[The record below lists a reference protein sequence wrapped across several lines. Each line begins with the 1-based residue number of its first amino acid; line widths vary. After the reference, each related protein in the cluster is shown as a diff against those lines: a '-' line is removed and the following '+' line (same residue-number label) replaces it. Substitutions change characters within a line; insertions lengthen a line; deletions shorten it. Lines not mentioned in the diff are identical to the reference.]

1 MGAAAHWQYPEAQ
14 EALSRYAQGQEKKV
28 TQRLLAI
35 GQLARLVPMQL
46 ACTHKDRVVFMALI
60 DLLLDSDVKIRSMAF
75 RSLRGQGGL
84 EAGRAKGRS
93 TENPGDPGGFGYNPR
108 ATSQKAGK
116 STRSVRAPL
125 PRGSPE

>member
-1 MGAAAHWQYPEAQ
+1 
-14 EALSRYAQGQEKKV
+14 
-28 TQRLLAI
+28 
-35 GQLARLVPMQL
+35 MQL

-108 ATSQKAGK
+108 AKEAS
-116 STRSVRAPL
+116 RMRAVERWREWL
-125 PRGSPE
+125 GRRG